1 MDDNPINKK
10 DLLLH
15 KAKGSIGILTLFFS
29 TIPQKKSDE
38 EVLKFVLK
46 YSVQCEEAVAN
57 IEKALIE
64 CMKP

>member
-1 MDDNPINKK
+1 MEDNPINEK